1 MANLIS
7 RARFTVPNGLLP
19 AVLLSFAAGGVL
31 LGLWGTSTKAN
42 ASRLHSEPGLSP
54 LAAST
59 FQSKLMQ
66 LSANGPAKGTSL
78 RPVVFTDD
86 EVNSFI
92 KYDRPPFL
100 PPSVRDLV
108 IHFEP
113 DGIHGAANVNFDEL
127 KPSQQ
132 SESPLTAKLLASIF
146 QGTQHLTALGVV
158 ESKDG
163 TGTLTIKDVHIG
175 STALSD
181 WLVNFLIQ
189 TYVESEYKIDLSKP
203 FLLPKHVTH
212 IEFAPGKA
220 IFVRGAERK
229 K

>member
-1 MANLIS
+1 LANSIF
-7 RARFTVPNGLLP
+7 RAHRTIPRSLLP
-19 AVLLSFAAGGVL
+19 FVLLSLVASGVL
-31 LGLWGTSTKAN
+31 QGLWATSTD
-42 ASRLHSEPGLSP
+42 ASVSRPRSGSGLSP
-54 LAAST
+54 AAANM
-59 FQSKLMQ
+59 FQSKLME
-66 LSANGPAKGTSL
+66 LSAKGPAKSSSL
-78 RPVVFTDD
+78 HPIVFTDV

-100 PPSVRDLV
+100 PPSVRDLE
-108 IHFEP
+108 IHFKP
-113 DGIHGAANVNFDEL
+113 DGIHGSANVNFDEL

-132 SESPLTAKLLASIF
+132 SENPLTSRLLASLF
-146 QGTQHLTALGVV
+146 KGTQHLTALGAL

-181 WLVNFLIQ
+181 WLVNFLMQ
-189 TYVESEYKIDLSKP
+189 TYVESEYKVDLSKP
-203 FLLPKHVTH
+203 FLLPDHVTH
-212 IEFAPGKA
+212 VEFAPGQA

>member
-1 MANLIS
+1 MAKLIS
-7 RARFTVPNGLLP
+7 RVHLTAPSGLWP
-19 AVLLSFAAGGVL
+19 AVVLSLAAGGVL
-31 LGLWGTSTKAN
+31 LGIWGGLTE
-42 ASRLHSEPGLSP
+42 ASAVQPRSRSGLSTV
-54 LAAST
+54 AASA
-59 FQSKLMQ
+59 FQSKLME
-66 LSANGPAKGTSL
+66 LSATGSPKGGSL
-78 RPVVFTDD
+78 SPVVFTDD

-100 PPSVRDLV
+100 PPSVRDLE
-108 IHFEP
+108 IHFKP

-132 SESPLTAKLLASIF
+132 AGSPLTAKLLASIF
-146 QGTQHLTALGVV
+146 QGTQHLTALGVL
-158 ESKDG
+158 ETKDG

-203 FLLPKHVTH
+203 FLLPNHVTH
-212 IEFAPGKA
+212 VEFAPGKA
-220 IFVRGAERK
+220 IFVRGAEQK

>member
-1 MANLIS
+1 MP
-7 RARFTVPNGLLP
+7 V
-19 AVLLSFAAGGVL
+19 AVLAFVASGVL
-31 LGLWGTSTKAN
+31 LGIWSTASQLN
-42 ASRLHSEPGLSP
+42 AWSTLSP
-54 LAAST
+54 TAAST
-59 FQSKLMQ
+59 FQSKLME
-66 LSANGPAKGTSL
+66 LSATGPAKSGTFS
-78 RPVVFTDD
+78 PVVFTDD
-86 EVNSFI
+86 EVNSFV

-100 PPSVRDLV
+100 PPSVRDLE

-113 DGIHGAANVNFDEL
+113 DGIHGAANVNFDQL

-132 SESPLTAKLLASIF
+132 TGNQLGAKLLASVF
-146 QGTQHLTALGVV
+146 QGTQRLTAVGVL

-175 STALSD
+175 STTLSD

-203 FLLPKHVTH
+203 FLLPNHVTH
-212 IEFAPGKA
+212 VEFAPGKA
-220 IFVRGAERK
+220 IFVRGVTQK